1 MQTLDVH
8 EAAQLLHLNVKR
20 VQGMARTGQLP
31 AARVGR
37 KWLFQREQL
46 ERMLGG
52 AAAPTAPAPTS
63 PGLEI
68 SARNHL
74 RGTVTS
80 LQFDGLMAEV
90 RLAIG
95 DQVLVSMITRSSAE
109 RLGLE
114 VGREAIAIIK
124 STEVMIGR
132 EGGAR

>member
-1 MQTLDVH
+1 MQILDVH
-8 EAAQLLHLNVKR
+8 EAAQMLHLNEKR
-20 VQGMARTGQLP
+20 VQGMARAGQLP

-46 ERMLGG
+46 ERLLGG
-52 AAAPTAPAPTS
+52 APAPTAAP

-109 RLGLE
+109 RLKLE